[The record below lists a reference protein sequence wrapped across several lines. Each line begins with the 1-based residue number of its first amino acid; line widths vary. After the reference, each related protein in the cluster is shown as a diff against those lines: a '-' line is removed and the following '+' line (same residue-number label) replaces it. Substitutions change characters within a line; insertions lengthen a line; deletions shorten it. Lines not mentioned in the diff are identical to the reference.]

1 MATPPGGPSSYDSG
15 PQQPQDAQ
23 SAAAGGDVP
32 FLNRFNFPSAPSESV
47 QTSSS
52 PQPPAQPRPPQ
63 RTRPSQR
70 LQQPQYPHAGQHG
83 LPGQPGQSGHMGQPG
98 PGEQWMRQEQ
108 SQYPQPQYGG
118 GHGAQSES
126 HQPHPSHEPQ
136 PYQPEAHPH
145 QPQPPRIQPV
155 EPTPGETSGT
165 ADHGDPYS
173 VPPQQPLVR
182 PYAMTGG
189 RTRPRYQLAIE
200 ALVHTTAEAAQ
211 LQGQLPEHQR
221 ICRLC
226 YEIKSVAEI
235 SALLTIPLGVARILV
250 ADLAEAGLV
259 AIHQPGGETTSA
271 DGQPDVTLLERV
283 LSGLRKL

>member
-1 MATPPGGPSSYDSG
+1 VPADVMLMLEQEERSVWPVRPRVGGGNMTMPPGGPSSYGSG
-15 PQQPQDAQ
+15 HDNGRP
-23 SAAAGGDVP
+23 
-32 FLNRFNFPSAPSESV
+32 NRFNFPSTPSSHITGRHSRDEPQRPSQPHQQPAP
-47 QTSSS
+47 
-52 PQPPAQPRPPQ
+52 PPQ
-63 RTRPSQR
+63 RQQSPQDDDGLYESSRYAQHQR
-70 LQQPQYPHAGQHG
+70 REF
-83 LPGQPGQSGHMGQPG
+83 
-98 PGEQWMRQEQ
+98 EQ
-108 SQYPQPQYGG
+108 
-118 GHGAQSES
+118 A
-126 HQPHPSHEPQ
+126 
-136 PYQPEAHPH
+136 
-145 QPQPPRIQPV
+145 PPRIQPV
-155 EPTPGETSGT
+155 QPQPRM
-165 ADHGDPYS
+165 DPANQGGRTE
-173 VPPQQPLVR
+173 QQPLVR

-200 ALVHTTAEAAQ
+200 ALVHTTAEPTR

-259 AIHQPGGETTSA
+259 AIHQPGGDDTNA

>member
-1 MATPPGGPSSYDSG
+1 MTMPPGGPSSYG
-15 PQQPQDAQ
+15 NGHGNGRPK
-23 SAAAGGDVP
+23 
-32 FLNRFNFPSAPSESV
+32 RFNFPSTPSRHAAP
-47 QTSSS
+47 QQ
-52 PQPPAQPRPPQ
+52 PGDQPQGQAQPPQ
-63 RTRPSQR
+63 
-70 LQQPQYPHAGQHG
+70 QQPPPPPRRRQPSRYDEG
-83 LPGQPGQSGHMGQPG
+83 LYDSSRY
-98 PGEQWMRQEQ
+98 GEYERRQFEQ
-108 SQYPQPQYGG
+108 SP
-118 GHGAQSES
+118 
-126 HQPHPSHEPQ
+126 
-136 PYQPEAHPH
+136 
-145 QPQPPRIQPV
+145 PPRIQPV
-155 EPTPGETSGT
+155 QPQPRKEPAPSGR
-165 ADHGDPYS
+165 S
-173 VPPQQPLVR
+173 EQQPLVR

-200 ALVHTTAEAAQ
+200 ALVHTSAEPAR

-259 AIHQPGGETTSA
+259 AIHQPGGDDANS